1 MSRTKVYCLIKEEMT
16 DGYKQTDGRLAG
28 KQSNSQMVLFSGILS
43 SPRVPSA

>member
-28 KQSNSQMVLFSGILS
+28 KQSNRLIQWDIK
-43 SPRVPSA
+43 